1 MAWFKKN
8 KKSNEEPLKK
18 DPNSK
23 VPLRPINYSNMVV
36 LAWAKAVE
44 GNLDIQ
50 KWLVEHGY
58 EELVHA

>member
-23 VPLRPINYSNMVV
+23 VPLRPINYSNMVI

-50 KWLVEHGY
+50 KWLV
-58 EELVHA
+58 